1 MDQKAKRLP
10 HEMENKRPALCE
22 WFPLV
27 KAFYIVTGRYNRLLS
42 VYDKQ
47 RLYHN
52 CIKTVVPQDA
62 TLPASEPVGWD
73 SLAEGGHVS
82 VDESGV
88 RIRCRQ
94 GMSADLVV
102 IQWYKETQR
111 PLIEV
116 SITPNNSNLNDNIG
130 YIQDPG

>member
-1 MDQKAKRLP
+1 MDQKAKRPP

-22 WFPLV
+22 QFPLV

-47 RLYHN
+47 RLY
-52 CIKTVVPQDA
+52 QDSRA
-62 TLPASEPVGWD
+62 ASEPVGWD
-73 SLAEGGHVS
+73 SPAEGGRVS

-88 RIRCRQ
+88 SIRRRQ
-94 GMSADLVV
+94 GMSDDLVV
-102 IQWYKETQR
+102 IQWYKEAQR

-116 SITPNNSNLNDNIG
+116 SIAPNNSNLNDNIDH
-130 YIQDPG
+130 IRDPG